1 VADEHRNGM
10 TTEELTA
17 ILREVRDRVRARHPQ
32 SSGSPAEIP
41 LPDLMPLVRAR
52 DAAEGKV
59 AAIGTVNPRRGGPLN
74 ALLQSVKKMV
84 ARALDWHVREQVE
97 FNRQVIGCLNAN
109 LEALNDANRTFSELA
124 NRIQDLNRLSDE
136 AAQLKDIRAHWSEWR
151 LEWERKLTLNEMQ
164 FLRSVAD
171 LQLAFQHRATL
182 MESNFRDIAKSQHHA
197 FEGALDRSTMDV
209 QKRLWNDLAN
219 IRTEY
224 EGLIH
229 TELRLIRQRASAS
242 APPASAA
249 AMSQPAEPAALG
261 FDYSR
266 FAERF
271 RGSADYVKE
280 GQKFYV
286 PIFQKCRNVL
296 DIGCGR
302 GEFLELMR
310 DAGVPA
316 RGIEQSAELVAL
328 CRSRGLEAEEADL
341 FQYLRD
347 QPNGAFDGIFCAQV
361 VEHLPPNRLPEMIRL
376 AAEKLARGGVLLIET
391 PNPECLAIYAT
402 HFYLDPTHQRPIPH
416 PLLAFYME
424 ENGLGGIE
432 VHKRSPAVES
442 MPALQCLPEEF
453 RQQFFGGLDYGIAGR
468 KLG

>member
-1 VADEHRNGM
+1 
-10 TTEELTA
+10 
-17 ILREVRDRVRARHPQ
+17 
-32 SSGSPAEIP
+32 
-41 LPDLMPLVRAR
+41 
-52 DAAEGKV
+52 
-59 AAIGTVNPRRGGPLN
+59 
-74 ALLQSVKKMV
+74 
-84 ARALDWHVREQVE
+84 
-97 FNRQVIGCLNAN
+97 
-109 LEALNDANRTFSELA
+109 
-124 NRIQDLNRLSDE
+124 
-136 AAQLKDIRAHWSEWR
+136 
-151 LEWERKLTLNEMQ
+151 
-164 FLRSVAD
+164 
-171 LQLAFQHRATL
+171 LAFQHRATL
-182 MESNFRDIAKSQHHA
+182 MESNFRDIAKSQHQA
-197 FEGALDRSTMDV
+197 FEGALDRSAIDV

-242 APPASAA
+242 VPPAPAA
-249 AMSQPAEPAALG
+249 AMSQPAETAILG

-286 PIFQKCRNVL
+286 PMFQKCRNVL

-328 CRSRGLEAEEADL
+328 CRSRGLEAQVADL
-341 FQYLRD
+341 FQYLGD
-347 QPNGAFDGIFCAQV
+347 QPNGDFDGIFCAQV
-361 VEHLPPNRLPEMIRL
+361 VEHLPPNRLPEMVRL
-376 AAEKLARGGVLLIET
+376 AAEKLVRGGVLLIET

-442 MPALQCLPEEF
+442 MPALQSLPEEF
-453 RQQFFGGLDYGIAGR
+453 RDQFFGGLDYGIVGR

>member
-1 VADEHRNGM
+1 VAGEDRNGM

-32 SSGSPAEIP
+32 SSGGAAEIP
-41 LPDLMPLVRAR
+41 LPDLMPLVRTR

-74 ALLQSVKKMV
+74 ALVQFIKKTV

-97 FNRQVIGCLNAN
+97 FNRQVITCLNAN

-124 NRIQDLNRLSDE
+124 NRIQDLHRLSDE
-136 AAQLKDIRAHWSEWR
+136 AAELKDIRAHWSEWR

-171 LQLAFQHRATL
+171 LQLAFQHRSML
-182 MESNFRDIAKSQHHA
+182 MESNFRDIAQSQHRD
-197 FEGALDRSTMDV
+197 FEVALDRRALDI
-209 QKRLWNDLAN
+209 QKRLWEDLAK
-219 IRTEY
+219 IRAEY

-229 TELRLIRQRASAS
+229 TELRLIRQRAACV
-242 APPASAA
+242 ALPASPLPGP
-249 AMSQPAEPAALG
+249 SPAGTGSLG
-261 FDYSR
+261 FDYGR

-286 PIFQKCRNVL
+286 PIFQGCRNVL

-302 GEFLELMR
+302 GEFLELLR
-310 DAGVPA
+310 EAGVDA

-341 FQYLRD
+341 FRYLAD
-347 QPNGAFDGIFCAQV
+347 QPDAAFDGIFCAQV
-361 VEHLPPNRLPEMIRL
+361 VEHLPPDRLPEMIRL
-376 AAEKLARGGVLLIET
+376 AAEKLQRGGVLVIET
-391 PNPECLAIYAT
+391 PNPECLAIFAT

-416 PLLAFYME
+416 PLVAFYME
-424 ENGLGGIE
+424 ENGLGRIE

-442 MPALQCLPEEF
+442 MPSLEGLPQDF
-453 RQQFFGGLDYGIAGR
+453 REQFFGGLDYAIVGR